1 MTLIL
6 TLELRIEQD
15 VVMARSRTRQ
25 IAELLGFDT
34 QDQTRIAT
42 AVSEISRN
50 AFQYAGGGKVVFSL
64 AEKELPKTEQLGWAV
79 SCDLLCQ
86 LLMIQIRDQGSGI
99 SNLSTILD
107 GNYTSTTGVGLG
119 IIGASRLMDAF
130 EIESNPGGTTVLLGK
145 NLPKRADFVTTER
158 LGEIANE
165 LIKRSLSNPFEE
177 IQWQNQ
183 ELLRALEALRQRE
196 EDLIQINQELEDTN
210 RGVVSLYAELDE
222 KADSLA
228 RANELK
234 TRFLSNMSHEFRTP
248 LNSIISLSRM
258 LIDRS
263 DGDLTSEQ
271 EKQVNF
277 IRKAAQSLSEL
288 VDDLLD
294 LAKVEAGKIVVHPNS
309 FEVAELF
316 GTLRGMLRPLLAHN
330 SSIALI
336 FEEPQDI
343 PTLHTDE
350 GKVAQILRNFISNA
364 LKYTEVGEVRISA
377 EVVGDCVTFA
387 VADTGIGIAP
397 EDQQRIFE
405 EYIQIDSALQRHHKG
420 TGLGLPLS
428 QKLAELLG
436 GRVWINSTLGAGSTF
451 SASIPLFYPDLISHP
466 LPLFSTQPGK
476 KPLLVVEDSPEIV
489 LVYSKYLEGTNYQMI
504 AVQTLAEAEKA
515 LMALQPVAL
524 ILDILLEREN
534 TWGFLAKLKQQET
547 TQNIPI
553 LVTTVIDNQQ
563 KSLSLGANAFLL
575 KPIDRFLFLN
585 TLNTLVRGDTA
596 QTILLVDDD
605 AVARY
610 LFQELLGDTSLQI
623 IEASD
628 GQVGLDLAQTKQPS
642 CIVLDLSLPK
652 IMGVDVLKQ
661 LKSNPITAEIPV
673 IIQSSQVLTEEEYQE
688 LSQHTVAIFDKKR
701 PTPDVAPDLLQEALL
716 KAGLVLQTLAQ
727 RTRQDHD

>member
-1 MTLIL
+1 MTQIL
-6 TLELRIEQD
+6 TLEIRFEQD
-15 VVMARSRTRQ
+15 VVMTRSRTRQ
-25 IAELLGFDT
+25 IAELLGFDS

-64 AEKELPKTEQLGWAV
+64 EEKGLPKTEQFGWGTF
-79 SCDLLCQ
+79 CPLLCQ
-86 LLMIQIRDQGSGI
+86 VLMIQIRDQGSGI
-99 SNLSTILD
+99 NNLPVILD
-107 GNYTSTTGVGLG
+107 ENYISTTGIGLG
-119 IIGASRLMDAF
+119 IIGARRLMDYF
-130 EIESNPGGTTVLLGK
+130 EVESNPEGTTVLLGK
-145 NLPKRADFVTTER
+145 NLPQRTPFVTTAR
-158 LGEIANE
+158 LGEIADE
-165 LIKRSLSNPFEE
+165 LIKRSLSNPLQE

-196 EDLIQINQELEDTN
+196 EELIQINQELEDTN

-222 KADSLA
+222 KADFLQ

-248 LNSIISLSRM
+248 LNSIISLSGM
-258 LIDRS
+258 LMDRS

-277 IRKAAQSLSEL
+277 IRKAANSLSEL
-288 VDDLLD
+288 VNDLLD

-336 FEEPQDI
+336 FEETQDI

-364 LKYTEVGEVRISA
+364 LKYTEVGEVRVSA

-397 EDQQRIFE
+397 EDHKRIFE
-405 EYIQIDSALQRHHKG
+405 EYIQIDSALQRRSKG

-436 GRVWINSTLGAGSTF
+436 GKVWITSTVGAGSTF
-451 SASIPLFYPDLISHP
+451 SASIPIVYPDLTSNP
-466 LPLFSTQPGK
+466 LPALQIKPGK
-476 KPLLVVEDSPEIV
+476 KPVLVVEDSPEIV
-489 LVYSKYLEGTNYQMI
+489 LAYQKYLEGTNYQMI
-504 AVQTLAEAEKA
+504 AVQTLAEAERS
-515 LMALQPVAL
+515 LMALPPVAL

-547 TQNIPI
+547 TQDLPT
-553 LVTTVIDNQQ
+553 LVTTVINNQQ
-563 KSLSLGANAFLL
+563 KALSLGADAFLI

-585 TLNTLVRGDTA
+585 TLNKLVRGDAA

-605 AVARY
+605 SVARY
-610 LFQELLGDTSLQI
+610 LFQELLGNTSLQI
-623 IEASD
+623 IEAID
-628 GQVGLDLAQTKQPS
+628 GQIGIELAQTEKPS
-642 CIVLDLSLPK
+642 CIVLDLDLPK
-652 IMGVDVLKQ
+652 IKGVDVLEQ
-661 LKSNPITAEIPV
+661 LKSNPATAEIPV
-673 IIQSSQVLTEEEYQE
+673 IIQSSQVLKEDEHQE
-688 LSQHTVAIFDKKR
+688 LSKHTVAILDKER
-701 PTPDVAPDLLQEALL
+701 PTPDVAHYLLQEALL
-716 KAGLVLQTLAQ
+716 KAGLVFETLAQ
-727 RTRQDHD
+727 RTRP

>member
-6 TLELRIEQD
+6 TLEIRFEQD
-15 VVMARSRTRQ
+15 VVMTRSRTRQ

-64 AEKELPKTEQLGWAV
+64 QEKASPKTEQFGSAA
-79 SCDLLCQ
+79 CPLLCQ
-86 LLMIQIRDQGSGI
+86 VLMIQIRDQGSGI
-99 SNLSTILD
+99 NNLPVIFE
-107 GNYTSTTGVGLG
+107 GNYTSNTGIGLG
-119 IIGASRLMDAF
+119 IIGARRLMDYF
-130 EIESNPGGTTVLLGK
+130 EIESNPEGTTVLLGK
-145 NLPKRADFVTTER
+145 NLPKSAPFVTTER
-158 LGEIANE
+158 LGEIADQ

-258 LIDRS
+258 LMDRS

-288 VDDLLD
+288 VNDLLD

-336 FEEPQDI
+336 FEEPHQDI
-343 PTLHTDE
+343 PTLYTDE

-377 EVVGDCVTFA
+377 EVVGESITFA

-405 EYIQIDSALQRHHKG
+405 EYIQIDSALQRQNKG

-436 GRVWINSTLGAGSTF
+436 GRVWINSTLGAGATF
-451 SASIPLFYPDLISHP
+451 SASIPIFYPDLTSHP

-515 LMALQPVAL
+515 LMTLQPVAL

-547 TQNIPI
+547 TQNIPT
-553 LVTTVIDNQQ
+553 LVTTVIDNRQ
-563 KSLSLGANAFLL
+563 KALSLGANAFLL

-585 TLNTLVRGDTA
+585 TLNTLVRGDAA

-605 AVARY
+605 SVAQY

-623 IEASD
+623 IVASD
-628 GQVGLDLAQTKQPS
+628 GQAGLDLAKTAQPS
-642 CIVLDLSLPK
+642 CIVLDLNLPK
-652 IMGVDVLKQ
+652 IMGVDVLNQ
-661 LKSNPITAEIPV
+661 LKSNPVTAQIPV
-673 IIQSSQVLTEEEYQE
+673 IIQSSQVLKEEEQE
-688 LSQHTVAIFDKKR
+688 LSKHTVAILNKERPKR
-701 PTPDVAPDLLQEALL
+701 DVAHYLLQEALL
-716 KAGLVLQTLAQ
+716 KAGLVLETLAQ
-727 RTRQDHD
+727 RTQDHD

>member
-6 TLELRIEQD
+6 TLEIRFEQD
-15 VVMARSRTRQ
+15 VVMTRSRTRQ

-64 AEKELPKTEQLGWAV
+64 EENGHKNQQFASVISPLPSQF
-79 SCDLLCQ
+79 LL
-86 LLMIQIRDQGSGI
+86 IQIRDQGSGI
-99 SNLSTILD
+99 TNLPVILE
-107 GNYTSTTGVGLG
+107 GHYTSTTGIGLG
-119 IIGASRLMDAF
+119 IIGARRLMDYF
-130 EIESNPGGTTVLLGK
+130 EIESNREGTAVLMGK
-145 NLPKRADFVTTER
+145 NLPQRALVTTGR
-158 LGEIANE
+158 LGEIADK
-165 LIKRSLSNPFEE
+165 LVRSPSNPFEE

-196 EDLIQINQELEDTN
+196 EDLIQLNQELEDTN

-258 LIDRS
+258 LMDRS

-277 IRKAAQSLSEL
+277 IKKAAQSLSEL
-288 VDDLLD
+288 VNDLLD

-330 SSIALI
+330 SSIALV

-364 LKYTEVGEVRISA
+364 LKYTEVGEVRVSA
-377 EVVGDCVTFA
+377 EVVGDSVTFA

-405 EYIQIDSALQRHHKG
+405 EYIQIDSPLQRQNKG

-436 GRVWINSTLGAGSTF
+436 GRVWITSTVGAGSTF
-451 SASIPLFYPDLISHP
+451 FGSIPIVYPDLTSDAP
-466 LPLFSTQPGK
+466 APVFSTKPGK
-476 KPLLVVEDSPEIV
+476 KPVLVVEDSPEIV
-489 LVYSKYLEGTNYQMI
+489 LVYQKYLEGTNYQMI
-504 AVQTLAEAEKA
+504 AVQTLAAAERS
-515 LMALQPVAL
+515 LMTLQPVL
-524 ILDILLEREN
+524 VILDILLEREN

-547 TQNIPI
+547 TQDLPI

-563 KSLSLGANAFLL
+563 KALSLGANAFLL

-585 TLNTLVRGDTA
+585 TLNKLVKGDRV

-605 AVARY
+605 SVARY

-623 IEASD
+623 IVALDGEA
-628 GQVGLDLAQTKQPS
+628 GLDLAQTEQPS
-642 CIVLDLSLPK
+642 CIVLDLNLPK
-652 IMGVDVLKQ
+652 IMGVDVLNQ
-661 LKSNPITAEIPV
+661 LKSNPVTAQIPV
-673 IIQSSQVLTEEEYQE
+673 IINSSQVLKEEEYQE
-688 LSQHTVAIFDKKR
+688 LSKLTVAILNKER
-701 PTPDVAPDLLQEALL
+701 PKQDVAHYLLQEALL
-716 KAGLVLQTLAQ
+716 KAGLVLETLAQ
-727 RTRQDHD
+727 RTQDHD

>member
-6 TLELRIEQD
+6 TLEIRFEQD
-15 VVMARSRTRQ
+15 VVMTRGRTRQ

-34 QDQTRIAT
+34 QAQTRIAT

-64 AEKELPKTEQLGWAV
+64 EENGNKKTEQFASAASPLPGQV
-79 SCDLLCQ
+79 LL
-86 LLMIQIRDQGSGI
+86 IQISDQGSGI
-99 SNLSTILD
+99 NNLAAILD
-107 GNYTSTTGVGLG
+107 GHYTSNTGIGLG
-119 IIGASRLMDAF
+119 IIGARRLMDF
-130 EIESNPGGTTVLLGK
+130 FHIESPEGTTVLMGK
-145 NLPKRADFVTTER
+145 NLPPRATLVTNQR

-165 LIKRSLSNPFEE
+165 LVKRSLSNPFEE

-196 EDLIQINQELEDTN
+196 EELIQLNQELEDTN
-210 RGVVSLYAELDE
+210 RGVVSLYTELDE
-222 KADSLA
+222 KADSLQ

-248 LNSIISLSRM
+248 LNSIISLSGM

-277 IRKAAQSLSEL
+277 MRKAALGLSEL
-288 VDDLLD
+288 VNDLLD
-294 LAKVEAGKIVVHPNS
+294 LAKVEAGKIVVHPNT
-309 FEVAELF
+309 FEVTELF

-336 FEEPQDI
+336 FEEPENM

-364 LKYTEVGEVRISA
+364 LKYTEVGEVRVSA
-377 EVVGDCVTFA
+377 KLTGESVTFA

-397 EDQQRIFE
+397 EDHKRIFE
-405 EYIQIDSALQRHHKG
+405 EYIQIDSPLQKLKPG

-436 GRVWINSTLGAGSTF
+436 GKVWITSSVGAGSTF
-451 SASIPLFYPDLISHP
+451 WSSIPLVYPDLTSNPIP
-466 LPLFSTQPGK
+466 VWQPQPGK
-476 KPLLVVEDSPEIV
+476 KPVLVVEDSPEIV
-489 LVYSKYLEGTNYQMI
+489 MVYEKYLNQTSYQVM
-504 AVQTLAEAEKA
+504 AVQTLAEAERA
-515 LMALQPVAL
+515 LMAFKPAAL

-547 TQNIPI
+547 TQDLPI
-553 LVTTVIDNQQ
+553 LVTTVINNQQ
-563 KSLSLGANAFLL
+563 KALALGANAFLI
-575 KPIDRFLFLN
+575 KPIDRCLLLN
-585 TLNTLVRGDTA
+585 TLNKLVKGDTA

-605 AVARY
+605 PVARY
-610 LFQELLGDTSLQI
+610 LFQELLGDRSLQI
-623 IEASD
+623 IEATD
-628 GQVGLDLAQTKQPS
+628 GQAGIALAQTEPPS
-642 CIVLDLSLPK
+642 CIVLDLDLPK
-652 IMGVDVLKQ
+652 IMGVEVLKQ
-661 LKSNPITAEIPV
+661 LKSNPATAQIPV
-673 IIQSSQVLTEEEYQE
+673 IIQSSQVLTDTEHQQ
-688 LSQHTVAIFDKKR
+688 LSKYTVAILSKDRSVK
-701 PTPDVAPDLLQEALL
+701 DVAHRLLQEALL
-716 KAGLVLQTLAQ
+716 KAGLVLETLAE
-727 RTRQDHD
+727 RTRP